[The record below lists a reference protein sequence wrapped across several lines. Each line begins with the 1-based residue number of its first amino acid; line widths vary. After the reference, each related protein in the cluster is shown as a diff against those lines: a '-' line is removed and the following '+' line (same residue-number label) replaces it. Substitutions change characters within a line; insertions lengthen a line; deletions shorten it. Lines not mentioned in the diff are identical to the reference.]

1 MTHRHYTIA
10 VERAEGNYSAYAP
23 DLPGVVAVG
32 GSSRMANPKSNART
46 VGRLNATYTAALA
59 ASAAVFVIIG
69 VSSWT
74 KPRSTRVSKS
84 ERLMR
89 EAIVLYLEELRASG
103 ESIPEPT
110 SVARTV
116 EVVAGVVIA
125 SL

>member
-1 MTHRHYTIA
+1 METGRTRITHRHYTIV

-23 DLPGVVAVG
+23 DLPGVVAAGDSVEE
-32 GSSRMANPKSNART
+32 T
-46 VGRLNATYTAALA
+46 
-59 ASAAVFVIIG
+59 
-69 VSSWT
+69 
-74 KPRSTRVSKS
+74 

-116 EVVAGVVIA
+116 EVVA
-125 SL
+125 